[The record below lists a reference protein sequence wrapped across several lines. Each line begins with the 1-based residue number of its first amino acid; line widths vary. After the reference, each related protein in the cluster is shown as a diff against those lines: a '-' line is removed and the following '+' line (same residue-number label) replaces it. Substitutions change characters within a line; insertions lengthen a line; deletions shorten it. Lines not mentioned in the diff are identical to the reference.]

1 MWLGS
6 AEPSGGTGV
15 FGFQL
20 MYPPECD
27 EYTSQVR
34 LRTRPSDAE
43 RVTIESEST
52 TSDIKIENTFPSA
65 SPILRVRSDG

>member
-1 MWLGS
+1 VWLES

-43 RVTIESEST
+43 REYLSECKSNST
-52 TSDIKIENTFPSA
+52 SEKRW
-65 SPILRVRSDG
+65 LK